1 MADDTVI
8 IWSTDNGG
16 QNGLGGNNWPLR
28 GNKGGCFEGGV
39 RGSGFVWGKRIT
51 GNRGGRLWRGL
62 SHVVDWFA
70 TLVDGAGGEP
80 PPGKDSISMWG
91 ALRSGGASPRTEALL
106 QLAGPAEW
114 AGKPWMDGVTEP
126 DAAIRVGKWKLH
138 PCLFDLDADPTESSD
153 LSTENPEHVR
163 QLLARLAFYNRTH
176 QPDISDPTFDNASC
190 PQPPEYVWMPW
201 RK

>member
-1 MADDTVI
+1 MPAACRSMIRTTSEEYTSVLYDTREGDD
-8 IWSTDNGG
+8 G
-16 QNGLGGNNWPLR
+16 P
-28 GNKGGCFEGGV
+28 
-39 RGSGFVWGKRIT
+39 RIT

-126 DAAIRVGKWKLH
+126 DAAIRVGKWKL
-138 PCLFDLDADPTESSD
+138 
-153 LSTENPEHVR
+153 
-163 QLLARLAFYNRTH
+163 
-176 QPDISDPTFDNASC
+176 
-190 PQPPEYVWMPW
+190 
-201 RK
+201 